1 MLIGFVGFIGGG
13 KGSAA
18 DYLVSHHNYVKES
31 FANSVKDSVAAVFGW
46 DRGMLEGDTAE
57 SRIIREKPDAFWSE
71 KLGRP
76 FSPRMALQLMGTEAG
91 RDVFHPDLWIFT
103 VLRRMQE
110 NKNYVL
116 ADVRFPNEIQ
126 RIREVGGKIVWVRR
140 GDLPEWYETAAKQ
153 NTTPEDEQYILQ
165 DHDQLMEQKYPDV
178 HFSEWAWIGQP
189 IDAVITNDSSMDDLY
204 RQIDLL
210 LKNF

>member
-18 DYLVSHHNYVKES
+18 DYLVAKHGYVKES
-31 FANSVKDSVAAVFGW
+31 FANSVKDSVAAIFGW

-57 SRIIREKPDAFWSE
+57 SRAIREQPDAFWSN
-71 KLGRP
+71 KLDKP

-91 RDVFHPDLWIFT
+91 RDVFHKDLWIFT

-126 RIREVGGKIVWVRR
+126 RIREAGGKIVWVRR
-140 GDLPEWYETAAKQ
+140 GELPEWYQTAFTE
-153 NTTPEDEQYILQ
+153 NTTPWDEQYIIE
-165 DHDQLMEQKYPDV
+165 DHEQLMSQKYPDV
-178 HFSEWAWIGQP
+178 HFSEWAWVGQEL
-189 IDAVITNDSSMDDLY
+189 DGVIINDGSMDDLY
-204 RQIDLL
+204 KQINLL
-210 LKNF
+210 LKSF

>member
-18 DYLVSHHNYVKES
+18 DYLVAKHGYVKES
-31 FANSVKDSVAAVFGW
+31 FANSVKDSVAVIFGW

-57 SRIIREKPDAFWSE
+57 SRAIREQPDAFWSE

-91 RDVFHPDLWIFT
+91 RDVFDKDLWVFT

-126 RIREVGGKIVWVRR
+126 RIREAGGKIVWVRR
-140 GDLPEWYETAAKQ
+140 GELPEWYQTAFTE
-153 NTTPEDEQYILQ
+153 NTTPWDEQYIIE
-165 DHDQLMEQKYPDV
+165 DHEQLMSQKYPDV
-178 HFSEWAWIGQP
+178 HFSEWAWVGQEL
-189 IDAVITNDSSMDDLY
+189 DGVITNDGSLEDLY
-204 RQIDLL
+204 KQIDLL
-210 LKNF
+210 LESF

>member
-18 DYLVSHHNYVKES
+18 DYLVSHHGYNKES